1 MSHIFPINNAIENT
15 KKKTKKEDEILIK
28 IRHLP
33 DCLINIIKDFIPK
46 TVFVFTNRE
55 NYFLYHSLI
64 KKNIN
69 NYENY
74 IRDTIRRDNEF
85 VFEKI
90 IEENYKRWT
99 VIKNYKYKNFNF
111 KNYLYFVV
119 YYCIEN
125 ESNNCRKV
133 VNNFCSQHGLC
144 KNLYK
149 KNVVQYIR
157 WRN

>member
-1 MSHIFPINNAIENT
+1 MYPINNKN
-15 KKKTKKEDEILIK
+15 KNEDNIFIQ
-28 IRHLP
+28 IRALP
-33 DCLINIIKDFIPK
+33 DCLINIIKEFTPKVVFI
-46 TVFVFTNRE
+46 FTNRE
-55 NYFLYHSLI
+55 NYSLYHSLI
-64 KKNIN
+64 KKYIN

-90 IEENYKRWT
+90 IEENLERW
-99 VIKNYKYKNFNF
+99 VLIKNYKYKKYNF

-125 ESNNCRKV
+125 DSNNCRSV
-133 VNNFCSQHGLC
+133 INNFCSEHGLC

>member
-1 MSHIFPINNAIENT
+1 MAQINNDIVNS
-15 KKKTKKEDEILIK
+15 KKKKEDELLIK
-28 IRHLP
+28 IILLP
-33 DCLINIIKDFIPK
+33 DCLINIITEFIPK
-46 TVFVFTNRE
+46 IVFVFTNRD
-55 NYFLYHSLI
+55 NYSLYHSLI
-64 KKNIN
+64 KKYIY

-90 IEENYKRWT
+90 IEENYKRWYL
-99 VIKNYKYKNFNF
+99 IKNYKYKNLNF
-111 KNYLYFVV
+111 KNYLYFVL
-119 YYCIEN
+119 YYCVEN
-125 ESNNCRKV
+125 DSNNCRNV
-133 VNNFCSQHGLC
+133 LNYFCSQHGLC